1 MIIQGLMEVL
11 QPMTILLVAIGTVV
25 GIIFGAIPG
34 LTATMAIVMF
44 LPVTYSMAASEG
56 ISMLMALY
64 IGGISGGLIS
74 AILLNIPGTPSSVA
88 TCFDGKPMANKGE
101 AGKALGSGVVFSFV
115 GTIIGIGLLV
125 VLSPVLCGFALK
137 FQAYE
142 YCALAIFSLSMV
154 IALTGHDMPKGL
166 VSAVLGSLLATVGLS
181 PIDSK
186 PRFTFGLYQ
195 LNNGFAL
202 VVLLIGLFAIAE
214 VMSFAESVRKGQNFT
229 VETNYK
235 IKGAG
240 FSLKEGLAQTKNAIV
255 SALIG
260 VGIGILP
267 GIGGGVSCMI
277 SYTVSKNTSKHRE
290 LYGTGIMDGVVAS
303 ETANNATI
311 GGAMI
316 PLLALGI
323 PGDAAT
329 AMLLGGLQIHNVAP
343 GPLIYEKNGVVVYAI
358 FFAMVLS
365 AIFMMLFM
373 LLGMRFFVSVLKI
386 PKNFLLPVVVVLCG
400 IGAIGNANML
410 FDTYCMV
417 AFGYDAF
424 EPVAVYGIQSGENI
438 VVPAD
443 APYDSLTDL
452 IEASKATPGQIKFGI
467 STGGGVYIQ
476 SCVLTNLGGAQF
488 NIIDVGDGATRLTA
502 LLGGEV
508 DATSLPYSTAADYI
522 AKGQLKSLCTCLSKA
537 PDLLPDQKVA
547 SETIPELII
556 DTEYVLLAPK
566 GTPAEIVEAMNAA
579 VLEATST
586 DDWKTMVNNY
596 CFQNPFVLNVE
607 DTIANLTEQRNLF
620 QSFVPFL

>member
-1 MIIQGLMEVL
+1 MILQGLTEVL
-11 QPMTILLVAIGTVV
+11 QPMTIILIAIGTVV
-25 GIIFGAIPG
+25 GIVFGSIPG

-44 LPVTYSMAASEG
+44 LPVTYSMTASEG

-88 TCFDGKPMANKGE
+88 TCFDGKPLADKGE
-101 AGKALGSGVVFSFV
+101 AGKALGTGVVFSFI
-115 GTIIGIGLLV
+115 GTIIGIGLLM
-125 VLSPVLCGFALK
+125 VLAPALCDFALK

-142 YCALAIFSLSMV
+142 YCALTVFSLSMV

-166 VSAVLGSLLATVGLS
+166 ISAVLGALLATVGLA

-202 VVLLIGLFAIAE
+202 VVLLIGLFAIAQL
-214 VMSFAESVRKGQNFT
+214 MSSGETVPQNQHLT
-229 VETNYK
+229 IRSNVK
-235 IKGAG
+235 IKGVG
-240 FSLKEGLAQTKNAIV
+240 FTFQEFVGQIRNAIV

-277 SYTVSKNTSKHRE
+277 SYTVSKNTSKRRE

-303 ETANNATI
+303 ETANNGTI

-316 PLLALGI
+316 PLLSLGI

-329 AMLLGGLQIHNVAP
+329 AMLLGGLQVHNVAP
-343 GPLIYEKNGVVVYAI
+343 GPLIYEKSGNVVYAI

-373 LLGMRFFVSVLKI
+373 LLGMRFFVSVLKV
-386 PKNFLLPVVVVLCG
+386 PKNYLLPVVVVLCA

-417 AFGYDAF
+417 GFGLMSYLLIKSKVPTVPMILGFILGPTF
-424 EPVAVYGIQSGENI
+424 EQNLRRVSQ
-438 VVPAD
+438 
-443 APYDSLTDL
+443 LTSSDPFWNHP
-452 IEASKATPGQIKFGI
+452 IF
-467 STGGGVYIQ
+467 
-476 SCVLTNLGGAQF
+476 CVLIIATVLVATFSVRSNLK
-488 NIIDVGDGATRLTA
+488 
-502 LLGGEV
+502 
-508 DATSLPYSTAADYI
+508 DAKRAEQAELAAM
-522 AKGQLKSLCTCLSKA
+522 QKA
-537 PDLLPDQKVA
+537 GSD
-547 SETIPELII
+547 E
-556 DTEYVLLAPK
+556 
-566 GTPAEIVEAMNAA
+566 
-579 VLEATST
+579 
-586 DDWKTMVNNY
+586 
-596 CFQNPFVLNVE
+596 
-607 DTIANLTEQRNLF
+607 
-620 QSFVPFL
+620 

>member
-1 MIIQGLMEVL
+1 MEVL
-11 QPMTILLVAIGTVV
+11 QPMTILLVAIGTAV
-25 GIIFGAIPG
+25 GINFGSIPG

-44 LPVTYSMAASEG
+44 LPVTYSMTASEG

-88 TCFDGKPMANKGE
+88 TCFDGKPMADKGE
-101 AGKALGSGVVFSFV
+101 AGKALGTGVVFSFLGTVV
-115 GTIIGIGLLV
+115 GIALLV
-125 VLSPVLCGFALK
+125 ILSPVLCDFALK

-166 VSAVLGSLLATVGLS
+166 VSAVLGALLATVGLA

-214 VMSFAESVRKGQNFT
+214 VMAYAESVRQKQDFT
-229 VETNYK
+229 IRAGVK
-235 IKGAG
+235 IKGVG
-240 FSLKEGLAQTKNAIV
+240 FTLKEFVGQLRNGVV

-260 VGIGILP
+260 VAIGILP

-277 SYTVSKNTSKHRE
+277 SYTVSKNTSKRRE

-303 ETANNATI
+303 EAANNGTI

-358 FFAMVLS
+358 FFAMVLA

-386 PKNFLLPVVVVLCG
+386 PKNFLLPVVVVLCA

-417 AFGYDAF
+417 GFGLMSYLMIKSKIPTVPMILGFILGPTF
-424 EPVAVYGIQSGENI
+424 EQNLRRVSQ
-438 VVPAD
+438 
-443 APYDSLTDL
+443 L
-452 IEASKATPGQIKFGI
+452 ASSDPFWNHPIF
-467 STGGGVYIQ
+467 
-476 SCVLTNLGGAQF
+476 CVL
-488 NIIDVGDGATRLTA
+488 IIAT
-502 LLGGEV
+502 V
-508 DATSLPYSTAADYI
+508 FVVIFSTR
-522 AKGQLKSLCTCLSKA
+522 
-537 PDLLPDQKVA
+537 
-547 SETIPELII
+547 
-556 DTEYVLLAPK
+556 
-566 GTPAEIVEAMNAA
+566 
-579 VLEATST
+579 
-586 DDWKTMVNNY
+586 
-596 CFQNPFVLNVE
+596 
-607 DTIANLTEQRNLF
+607 ANLKDAKRAQEAELAEMKTAKANSDE
-620 QSFVPFL
+620 

>member
-1 MIIQGLMEVL
+1 MILQGLTEVL
-11 QPMTILLVAIGTVV
+11 QPMTIILIAIGTVV
-25 GIIFGAIPG
+25 GIVFGSIPG

-44 LPVTYSMAASEG
+44 LPVTYSMTASEG

-88 TCFDGKPMANKGE
+88 TCFDGKPLADKGE
-101 AGKALGSGVVFSFV
+101 AGKALGTGVVFSFI
-115 GTIIGIGLLV
+115 GTIIGIGLLM
-125 VLSPVLCGFALK
+125 VLAPALCDFALK

-142 YCALAIFSLSMV
+142 YCALTVFSLSMV

-166 VSAVLGSLLATVGLS
+166 ISAVLGALLATVGLA

-214 VMSFAESVRKGQNFT
+214 VMSYAETVRQNQDFT
-229 VETNYK
+229 IRSNVK
-235 IKGAG
+235 IKGVG
-240 FSLKEGLAQTKNAIV
+240 FTFKEFVGPIRNAIV

-277 SYTVSKNTSKHRE
+277 SYTVSKNTSKRRE

-303 ETANNATI
+303 ETANNGTI

-316 PLLALGI
+316 PLLSLGI

-329 AMLLGGLQIHNVAP
+329 AMLLGGLQVHNVAP
-343 GPLIYEKNGVVVYAI
+343 GPLIYEKSGNVVYAI

-373 LLGMRFFVSVLKI
+373 LLGMRFFVSVLKV
-386 PKNFLLPVVVVLCG
+386 PKNYLLPVVVVLCA

-417 AFGYDAF
+417 GFGLMSYLLIKSKVPTVPMILGFILGPTF
-424 EPVAVYGIQSGENI
+424 EQNLRRVSQ
-438 VVPAD
+438 
-443 APYDSLTDL
+443 LTSSDPFWNHP
-452 IEASKATPGQIKFGI
+452 IF
-467 STGGGVYIQ
+467 
-476 SCVLTNLGGAQF
+476 CVL
-488 NIIDVGDGATRLTA
+488 IIATVFVVIFSVRSNMK
-502 LLGGEV
+502 
-508 DATSLPYSTAADYI
+508 DAKRAEQA
-522 AKGQLKSLCTCLSKA
+522 
-537 PDLLPDQKVA
+537 
-547 SETIPELII
+547 EL
-556 DTEYVLLAPK
+556 
-566 GTPAEIVEAMNAA
+566 EAMQKAGSD
-579 VLEATST
+579 E
-586 DDWKTMVNNY
+586 
-596 CFQNPFVLNVE
+596 
-607 DTIANLTEQRNLF
+607 
-620 QSFVPFL
+620 

>member
-1 MIIQGLMEVL
+1 MILQGLTEVL
-11 QPMTILLVAIGTVV
+11 QPMTIILIAIGTVV
-25 GIIFGAIPG
+25 GIVFGSIPG

-44 LPVTYSMAASEG
+44 LPVTYSMTASEG

-88 TCFDGKPMANKGE
+88 TCFDGKPLADKGE
-101 AGKALGSGVVFSFV
+101 AGKALGTGVVFSFI
-115 GTIIGIGLLV
+115 GTIIGIGLLM
-125 VLSPVLCGFALK
+125 VLAPALCDFALK

-142 YCALAIFSLSMV
+142 YCALTVFSLSMV

-166 VSAVLGSLLATVGLS
+166 ISAVLGALLATVGLA

-214 VMSFAESVRKGQNFT
+214 VMSYAETVRQNQDFT
-229 VETNYK
+229 IRSNVK
-235 IKGAG
+235 IKGVG
-240 FSLKEGLAQTKNAIV
+240 FTFKEFVGQIRNAIV

-277 SYTVSKNTSKHRE
+277 SYTVSKNTSKRRE

-303 ETANNATI
+303 EAANNGTI

-316 PLLALGI
+316 PLLSLGI

-329 AMLLGGLQIHNVAP
+329 AMLLGGLQVHNVAP
-343 GPLIYEKNGVVVYAI
+343 GPLIYEKSGNVVYAI

-373 LLGMRFFVSVLKI
+373 LLGMRFFVSVLKV
-386 PKNFLLPVVVVLCG
+386 PKNYLLPVVVVLCA

-417 AFGYDAF
+417 GFGLMSYLLIKSKIPTVPMILGFILGPTF
-424 EPVAVYGIQSGENI
+424 EQNLRRVSQ
-438 VVPAD
+438 
-443 APYDSLTDL
+443 L
-452 IEASKATPGQIKFGI
+452 ASSDPFWNHPIF
-467 STGGGVYIQ
+467 
-476 SCVLTNLGGAQF
+476 CVLIIATVFVVIFSVRSNLK
-488 NIIDVGDGATRLTA
+488 
-502 LLGGEV
+502 
-508 DATSLPYSTAADYI
+508 DAKRAEQA
-522 AKGQLKSLCTCLSKA
+522 
-537 PDLLPDQKVA
+537 
-547 SETIPELII
+547 EL
-556 DTEYVLLAPK
+556 
-566 GTPAEIVEAMNAA
+566 EAMQKAGSD
-579 VLEATST
+579 E
-586 DDWKTMVNNY
+586 
-596 CFQNPFVLNVE
+596 
-607 DTIANLTEQRNLF
+607 
-620 QSFVPFL
+620 

>member
-1 MIIQGLMEVL
+1 MILQGLTEVL
-11 QPMTILLVAIGTVV
+11 QPMTIILIAIGTVV
-25 GIIFGAIPG
+25 GIVFGSIPG

-44 LPVTYSMAASEG
+44 LPVTYSMTASEG

-88 TCFDGKPMANKGE
+88 TCFDGKPLADKGE
-101 AGKALGSGVVFSFV
+101 AGKALGTGVVFSFI
-115 GTIIGIGLLV
+115 GTIIGIGLLM
-125 VLSPVLCGFALK
+125 VLAPALCDFALK

-142 YCALAIFSLSMV
+142 YCALTVFSLSMV

-166 VSAVLGSLLATVGLS
+166 ISAVLGALLATVGLA

-214 VMSFAESVRKGQNFT
+214 VMSYAETVRQNQDFT
-229 VETNYK
+229 IRSNVK
-235 IKGAG
+235 IKGVG
-240 FSLKEGLAQTKNAIV
+240 FTFKEFVGQIRNAIV

-303 ETANNATI
+303 ETANNGTI

-316 PLLALGI
+316 PLLSLGI

-329 AMLLGGLQIHNVAP
+329 AMLLGGLQVHNVAP
-343 GPLIYEKNGVVVYAI
+343 GPLIYEKSGNVVYAI

-386 PKNFLLPVVVVLCG
+386 PKNYLLPVVVVLCA

-417 AFGYDAF
+417 GFGLMSYLLIKSKVPTVPMILGFILGPTF
-424 EPVAVYGIQSGENI
+424 EQNLRRVSQ
-438 VVPAD
+438 
-443 APYDSLTDL
+443 LTSSDPFWNHP
-452 IEASKATPGQIKFGI
+452 IF
-467 STGGGVYIQ
+467 
-476 SCVLTNLGGAQF
+476 CVLIIATVFVVIFSVRSNLK
-488 NIIDVGDGATRLTA
+488 
-502 LLGGEV
+502 
-508 DATSLPYSTAADYI
+508 DAKRAEQA
-522 AKGQLKSLCTCLSKA
+522 
-537 PDLLPDQKVA
+537 
-547 SETIPELII
+547 EL
-556 DTEYVLLAPK
+556 
-566 GTPAEIVEAMNAA
+566 EAMQKAGSD
-579 VLEATST
+579 E
-586 DDWKTMVNNY
+586 
-596 CFQNPFVLNVE
+596 
-607 DTIANLTEQRNLF
+607 
-620 QSFVPFL
+620 

>member
-1 MIIQGLMEVL
+1 MILQGLTEVL
-11 QPMTILLVAIGTVV
+11 QPMTIILIAIGTVV
-25 GIIFGAIPG
+25 GIVFGSIPG

-44 LPVTYSMAASEG
+44 LPVTYSMTASEG

-88 TCFDGKPMANKGE
+88 TCFDGKPLADKGE
-101 AGKALGSGVVFSFV
+101 AGKALGTGVVFSFI
-115 GTIIGIGLLV
+115 GTIIGIGLLM
-125 VLSPVLCGFALK
+125 VLAPALCDFALK

-142 YCALAIFSLSMV
+142 YCALTVFSLSMV

-166 VSAVLGSLLATVGLS
+166 ISAVLGALLATVGLA

-214 VMSFAESVRKGQNFT
+214 VMSYAETVRQNQDFT
-229 VETNYK
+229 IRSNVK
-235 IKGAG
+235 IKGVG
-240 FSLKEGLAQTKNAIV
+240 FTFKEFVGQIRNAIV

-277 SYTVSKNTSKHRE
+277 SYTVSKNTSKRRE

-303 ETANNATI
+303 ETANNGTI

-316 PLLALGI
+316 PLLSLGI
-323 PGDAAT
+323 PGDATT
-329 AMLLGGLQIHNVAP
+329 AMLLGGLQVHNVAP
-343 GPLIYEKNGVVVYAI
+343 GPLIYEKSGNVVYAI

-373 LLGMRFFVSVLKI
+373 LLGMRFFVSVLKV
-386 PKNFLLPVVVVLCG
+386 PKNYLLPVVVVLCA

-417 AFGYDAF
+417 GFGLMSYLLIKSKVPTVPMILGFILGPTF
-424 EPVAVYGIQSGENI
+424 EQNLRRVSQ
-438 VVPAD
+438 
-443 APYDSLTDL
+443 LTSSDPFWNHP
-452 IEASKATPGQIKFGI
+452 IF
-467 STGGGVYIQ
+467 
-476 SCVLTNLGGAQF
+476 CVL
-488 NIIDVGDGATRLTA
+488 IIATVFVVIFSVRSNMK
-502 LLGGEV
+502 
-508 DATSLPYSTAADYI
+508 DAKRAEQA
-522 AKGQLKSLCTCLSKA
+522 
-537 PDLLPDQKVA
+537 
-547 SETIPELII
+547 EL
-556 DTEYVLLAPK
+556 
-566 GTPAEIVEAMNAA
+566 EAMQKAGSD
-579 VLEATST
+579 E
-586 DDWKTMVNNY
+586 
-596 CFQNPFVLNVE
+596 
-607 DTIANLTEQRNLF
+607 
-620 QSFVPFL
+620 

>member
-1 MIIQGLMEVL
+1 MILQGLMEVL
-11 QPMTILLVAIGTVV
+11 QPMTILLITIGTIV
-25 GIIFGAIPG
+25 GIIFGSIPG
-34 LTATMAIVMF
+34 LTATMALVMF
-44 LPVTYSMAASEG
+44 LPVTYSMTASEG

-88 TCFDGKPMANKGE
+88 TCFDGKPMADKGE
-101 AGKALGSGVVFSFV
+101 AGKALGTGVVFSFI
-115 GTIIGIGLLV
+115 GTVIGIALLV
-125 VLSPVLCGFALK
+125 ILSPVLCNFALK

-166 VSAVLGSLLATVGLS
+166 VSAVLGALLATVGLA

-214 VMSFAESVRKGQNFT
+214 VMAFAESVRKEQDYTIRNN
-229 VETNYK
+229 VK
-235 IKGAG
+235 IKGVG
-240 FSLKEGLAQTKNAIV
+240 FTFKEFIGQTRNAIV

-303 ETANNATI
+303 ETANNGTI

-323 PGDAAT
+323 PGDAVT
-329 AMLLGGLQIHNVAP
+329 AVLLGGLQVHNVAP

-373 LLGMRFFVSVLKI
+373 LLGMRFFISVLRI
-386 PKNFLLPVVVVLCG
+386 PKNYLLPVVVVLCG

-410 FDTYCMV
+410 FDTYCM
-417 AFGYDAF
+417 AGFGLMSYLMIKAKIPTVPIILGFILGPTF
-424 EPVAVYGIQSGENI
+424 EQNLRRVSQ
-438 VVPAD
+438 
-443 APYDSLTDL
+443 L
-452 IEASKATPGQIKFGI
+452 ASSDPFWEHPIF
-467 STGGGVYIQ
+467 
-476 SCVLTNLGGAQF
+476 CVLIIATVFVVIFSVRSNLKDAKRAQE
-488 NIIDVGDGATRLTA
+488 A
-502 LLGGEV
+502 
-508 DATSLPYSTAADYI
+508 
-522 AKGQLKSLCTCLSKA
+522 
-537 PDLLPDQKVA
+537 
-547 SETIPELII
+547 EL
-556 DTEYVLLAPK
+556 
-566 GTPAEIVEAMNAA
+566 AEIQAAKNAGTG
-579 VLEATST
+579 E
-586 DDWKTMVNNY
+586 
-596 CFQNPFVLNVE
+596 
-607 DTIANLTEQRNLF
+607 
-620 QSFVPFL
+620 